1 MKRDAYLS
9 GASYVLGEAEK
20 TFKQADGFE
29 QALTALGGA
38 NFPEL
43 WGWGS
48 YYETADIYQ
57 LSLQAAQTALAAS
70 AVPAGDIQLVVF
82 AAASFPEN
90 PNELA
95 PRLGQVLQ
103 TLGCRNA
110 LLESATLNGCASYLS
125 AVRLA
130 AARIASG
137 ELENVLVVG
146 LGSMT
151 PGMQRFSPFAL
162 FGDAACA
169 VVLRADGANA
179 QYRVVDAIQ
188 RLDLDELA
196 SGITLND
203 KSQLQTQTLDALLER
218 NQLGRSDISRVFNNN
233 IFLPIKKIRDARSGF
248 KAAQLYTGN
257 VARIGHCHVCDSMIN
272 LIDYSSQ
279 HATATSELLLLQS
292 DGNGHCAC
300 LLLTS
305 I

>member
-29 QALTALGGA
+29 QALSALGGA

-57 LSLQAAQTALAAS
+57 LGLHAAQKALAVS
-70 AVPAGDIQLVVF
+70 AVPANAIQLVVF

-95 PRLGQVLQ
+95 PRLGQVLK
-103 TLGCRNA
+103 TLGCANA

-125 AVRLA
+125 ALRLA
-130 AARIASG
+130 TVRVASG
-137 ELENVLVVG
+137 ELDNVLVVG

-151 PGMQRFSPFAL
+151 PGMTRFSAFAL
-162 FGDAACA
+162 FSDAACA

-179 QYRVVDAIQ
+179 RYRVIDAIQ
-188 RLDLDELA
+188 RLDLEEFA
-196 SGITLND
+196 SGVLLND
-203 KSQLQTQTLDALLER
+203 KSQLQTQTLDILLGR
-218 NQLGRSDISRVFNNN
+218 NQLGRSDINRVFNNN
-233 IFLPIKKIRDARSGF
+233 IFLPIKKMRDARSGF
-248 KAAQLYTGN
+248 KASQLYPGN
-257 VARIGHCHVCDSMIN
+257 VARIAHCHVCDSMIN
-272 LIDYSSQ
+272 LVDYSSQ
-279 HATATSELLLLQS
+279 SRTADPELLLLQS
-292 DGNGHCAC
+292 DGNGHCSC
-300 LLLTS
+300 LLLAS
-305 I
+305 L

>member
-20 TFKQADGFE
+20 QYQQADGFE
-29 QALTALGGA
+29 QALAALGGA

-57 LSLQAAQTALAAS
+57 LSLQAAQKALAAS
-70 AVPAGDIQLVVF
+70 AVPAGEIQLVVF

-95 PRLGQVLQ
+95 PRLGRVLQ
-103 TLGCRNA
+103 TLGCGNA

-125 AVRLA
+125 ALRLA
-130 AARIASG
+130 AARVASG
-137 ELENVLVVG
+137 ELDNILVIG

-169 VVLRADGANA
+169 AVLRADGTQA
-179 QYRVVDAIQ
+179 QYRVVDALQ
-188 RLDLDELA
+188 RLDLTEFA
-196 SGITLND
+196 SGVTLND
-203 KSQLQTQTLDALLER
+203 QSQLQTQTLDALLQR
-218 NQLGRSDISRVFNNN
+218 NQLGRRDISRVFNNN
-233 IFLPIKKIRDARSGF
+233 LFLPIKKVRDARCGF
-248 KAAQLYTGN
+248 KAEQLYTGN
-257 VARIGHCHVCDSMIN
+257 VARIAHCHVCDSMIN
-272 LIDYSSQ
+272 LIDYSRQS
-279 HATATSELLLLQS
+279 TAANSELLLLQS

-300 LLLTS
+300 LLLAS